1 MRVLKPSALFNGVV
15 LKEQGSWLVMLLILI
30 FGREH
35 LVSVTWIPERS
46 LRGGQD
52 LLRRRVWVDV
62 NQKIIDVKWQEAGV
76 IQTKICLG
84 FIIGLRFGNFHRRR
98 AEPFSVRLIEIAKD
112 AISSRE
118 YLLW

>member
-35 LVSVTWIPERS
+35 LVTVTWIPERF

-52 LLRRRVWVDV
+52 LLHRREGGDV
-62 NQKIIDVKWQEAGV
+62 NQQIIDVKWQDAG
-76 IQTKICLG
+76 
-84 FIIGLRFGNFHRRR
+84 
-98 AEPFSVRLIEIAKD
+98 LI
-112 AISSRE
+112 
-118 YLLW
+118 